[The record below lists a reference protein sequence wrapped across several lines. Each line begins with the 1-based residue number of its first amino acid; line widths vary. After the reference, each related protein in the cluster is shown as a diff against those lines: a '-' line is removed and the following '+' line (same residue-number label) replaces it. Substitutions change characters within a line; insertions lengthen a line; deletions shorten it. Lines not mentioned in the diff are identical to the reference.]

1 MLPGALGRPRSHASG
16 RPLLHERIA
25 HSRFLRTKREIRD
38 ATFASHVAREVAGPL
53 SPAVAL
59 VAFTSRRCCT
69 LSSPS
74 SPSLAVSAAGSTT
87 TGLNPGILSTVVR
100 I

>member
-1 MLPGALGRPRSHASG
+1 MARFYGIVRT
-16 RPLLHERIA
+16 LHERIA
-25 HSRFLRTKREIRD
+25 HSRFLRTKREVRD
-38 ATFASHVAREVAGPL
+38 ATFAYHVVREVAGPL
-53 SPAVAL
+53 NPAVAL

-69 LSSPS
+69 LSSLS

-87 TGLNPGILSTVVR
+87 GQNPGILSTVVR